1 MNVTL
6 SDEFDFEDSDDSD
19 SPDEDGNYLAS
30 IASVG
35 SSHGPMSLVCMSHL
49 TLFIHLRMI
58 LKMLM
63 ACKKPTKS
71 FGFFWSRCLEAY

>member
-6 SDEFDFEDSDDSD
+6 SDESDFEDSDDSD
-19 SPDEDGNYLAS
+19 SPDEEGITKLPLLLLGA
-30 IASVG
+30 A
-35 SSHGPMSLVCMSHL
+35 MSLVCMSHL

-63 ACKKPTKS
+63 ACKKPTTSFLKS
-71 FGFFWSRCLEAY
+71 AQSLRNY